1 LNFGIPKFLQNLG
14 NIRHNRILWWLTLTV
29 ITLEAVSG
37 DIGMETQAGQI
48 LKILCDI
55 NIMSSY
61 IYICDGKAP
70 VTGWPPPNPVKES
83 DMSMVMSSWSVVE
96 RPSTDSVNL
105 KRDLSLSTLFA
116 AEGLDSLY
124 TSETWS

>member
-55 NIMSSY
+55 NIMSS
-61 IYICDGKAP
+61 
-70 VTGWPPPNPVKES
+70 
-83 DMSMVMSSWSVVE
+83 
-96 RPSTDSVNL
+96 
-105 KRDLSLSTLFA
+105 
-116 AEGLDSLY
+116 
-124 TSETWS
+124 

>member
-1 LNFGIPKFLQNLG
+1 
-14 NIRHNRILWWLTLTV
+14 
-29 ITLEAVSG
+29 
-37 DIGMETQAGQI
+37 METQAGQI